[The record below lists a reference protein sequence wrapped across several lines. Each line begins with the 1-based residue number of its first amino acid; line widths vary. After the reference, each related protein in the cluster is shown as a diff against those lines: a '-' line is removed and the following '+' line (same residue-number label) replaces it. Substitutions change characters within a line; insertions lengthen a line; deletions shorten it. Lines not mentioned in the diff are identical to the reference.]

1 MPKRPLTPGE
11 IALAR
16 EVFGGA
22 IDYATVTITEDKFI
36 GFHPD
41 NTAMA
46 PDGNLYM
53 PGCYR
58 NDYSKEDTWDQAMFI
73 HEMTH
78 VWQYQNKILS
88 PVAEAVKLNIRFK
101 FDYAA
106 AYGYMLDAK
115 KDLVEYNM
123 EQQASIVQD
132 YFSFKKDGYFSYFD
146 NRSQNICTDA
156 ERETLYEKVLENFLK
171 DPGYAK
177 NAQVPFFPGRKPPK
191 PTQGPPQTPPQA

>member
-1 MPKRPLTPGE
+1 MTKRALTAGE
-11 IALAR
+11 IALAK
-16 EVFGGA
+16 EIFGES
-22 IDYATVTITEDKFI
+22 IDYSTVTVTPEKFI

-41 NTAMA
+41 DTAMA

-53 PGCYR
+53 PGCYKD
-58 NDYSKEDTWDQAMFI
+58 DYAAESTWWQATFI

-88 PVAEAVKLNIRFK
+88 PVAEAVKLNIKFK

-106 AYGYMLDAK
+106 AYGYTLDAK

-132 YFSFKKDGYFSYFD
+132 YFSLKKDGYYSFFFGRCE
-146 NRSQNICTDA
+146 NTGTDA
-156 ERETLYEKVLENFLK
+156 EKEKLYEKVLENFLK
-171 DPGYAK
+171 DPAYAK
-177 NAQVPFFPGRKPPK
+177 RDSIPLFPGRKPP
-191 PTQGPPQTPPQA
+191 PPKAA